1 MVGKSPATGTNT
13 GLARF
18 GSLTPLAPILLTVTA
33 IWIASCWC
41 YYALV
46 EVLSLK
52 SGYDEAPVLFA
63 GYYLT

>member
-1 MVGKSPATGTNT
+1 M
-13 GLARF
+13 
-18 GSLTPLAPILLTVTA
+18 TVTA